1 MTILR
6 LDLCGLRCPQPIF
19 KIALTSADLSPGDIL
34 DVTADCASFE
44 MDVRTWCR
52 RLKKTLLFVRDEGEY
67 RKTVRIAF

>member
-1 MTILR
+1 MTMFR

-19 KIALTSADLSPGDIL
+19 KIALTSADLTLGDIL